1 MFSFI
6 RYAKKAEDFVVVI
19 CNLTPQVYHDYVIG
33 VPKAGAYQ
41 VILNTDKADYFGSDV
56 EATNHAEQIIVSQA
70 KESHGFNQSISVSL
84 PGLATIYLKK
94 VSDES

>member
-6 RYAKKAEDFVVVI
+6 RYAKKAKDFVVVI

-33 VPKAGAYQ
+33 VPKSGSYQ
-41 VILNTDKADYFGSDV
+41 VVLNTDKTDYFGSGV
-56 EATNHAEQIIVSQA
+56 EVTSHAEQIITSQA
-70 KESHGFNQSISVSL
+70 IESHGFNQSISISL